1 MESDPFVRL
10 VDTLSVIENQDRIL
24 CLTAVYIGQKAD
36 KNTIQGI
43 TDILSCLLGKE
54 DEYTTTKTRGLIT
67 SLVNGGIL
75 EREREKVISST
86 RVSFHSI
93 SPLGYIVLA
102 YVLVTYVLR
111 EDPSS
116 IAWDNAKFQDY
127 ADSEDKLV
135 LFIINTLL
143 VQIPSTKRILT
154 SLQSGKEPR
163 RIKLTKPLSFPV
175 YKIFSGKSGY
185 NVFKLLEEVIWDHL
199 QFNVGLSKT
208 ELSKNFSGP
217 IGGYLNKLSTFF
229 MTEENWGKN
238 KRFKLSIRGVFLLPV
253 FALLI
258 KSLSVDKTIFQSL
271 IITKLDEND
280 NLWIRFT
287 QLGHSFFKNVFRIS

>member
-10 VDTLSVIENQDRIL
+10 VETLSVIENQDRIL

-54 DEYTTTKTRGLIT
+54 DEYTVAKTRGLIT

-102 YVLVTYVLR
+102 YVLVTYIVR
-111 EDPSS
+111 KDPSS
-116 IAWDNAKFQDY
+116 IAWDNAKFRDY
-127 ADSEDKLV
+127 ADSEDKLA

-143 VQIPSTKRILT
+143 AQIPGTNRILT

-163 RIKLTKPLSFPV
+163 KIKLTKPLSFPV
-175 YKIFSGKSGY
+175 YRIFSGKSGY
-185 NVFKLLEEVIWDHL
+185 NVFKLLEELIWDYL
-199 QFNVGLSKT
+199 QFNVGLSKV
-208 ELSKNFSGP
+208 ELSKGFSGP
-217 IGGYLNKLSTFF
+217 IGSYLNKLSTFF
-229 MTEENWGKN
+229 MVEETWGKN
-238 KRFKLSIRGVFLLPV
+238 NRYKLSIRGIFLLPI

-258 KSLSVDKTIFQSL
+258 KSISVDKTIFQSL